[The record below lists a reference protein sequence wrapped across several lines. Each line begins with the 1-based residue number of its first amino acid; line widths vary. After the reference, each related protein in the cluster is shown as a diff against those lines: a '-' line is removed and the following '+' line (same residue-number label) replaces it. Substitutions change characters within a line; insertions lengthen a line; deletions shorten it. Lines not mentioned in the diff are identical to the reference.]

1 MPQTKDR
8 LLIVEDSPTQAE
20 QLRWSLEQAQFSV
33 EIASSAE
40 QALDM
45 FSPDAFDLVVSD
57 VVMPG
62 ASGFELCKR
71 IKARADGYAVPVVL
85 LSASNDPMTIIRAL
99 ESGAD
104 NFLTKPY
111 ELRHLI
117 SRIRTALSN
126 RTLRT
131 GGKFK
136 LGVEVMFMGEKFA
149 ITSEKEQIL
158 DLLMS
163 TFEDIVR
170 TNAELEVSQQ
180 TLASAQHDLERHARH
195 LEQLV
200 AAQTHELRER
210 QRQLRDAQT
219 IASMGDWF
227 CDASFRSIRWSDQI
241 YHIFGLDEAVF
252 TPDAESIMTRVAPED
267 RERGRTALHDAI
279 ERKTPFQLEVRIC
292 RPDGDERICRVT
304 GNPEIDDNGKVLG
317 AFGVAQDITEWR
329 QMQAEVIE
337 TGDRFRQLFESTPD
351 GVLVTTHGSINLANT
366 AALKIFGVDQPD
378 ELLGRNVFE
387 FFDPDLRARVEK
399 LASDLAEGNTVDGGT
414 AQCSG
419 HLNRADGQSLPIELT
434 CSASTLSDPPSTH
447 FIIRDVS
454 RRLAMEEQLFQ
465 VQKMEAVG
473 QLTGGISHDFNNL
486 LSIIIGNLDVVKE
499 QVADPEVAE
508 ALDEALQAALRGA
521 ELNQRLLAFS
531 RRQALSPKPTPVN
544 ELVFTTSRLLQR
556 ALGER
561 IDLKLQLEA
570 DPDSALVDAAQ
581 LEAAVTN
588 LAVNARDAMPHGGE
602 LRIRTRRH
610 QEVPGQAAGN
620 GTRKPGDY
628 VVVEVSDSGT
638 GMEPEVQRR
647 ACDPFFTTKEEGKG
661 TGLGLSMVH
670 GFMEQS
676 GGALQ
681 IASKVNEGTTVSL
694 FLPVAPEDAA
704 PIRGKASPEPDG
716 GEGEII
722 LVVEDND
729 RLRRVLIKQLRA
741 LGYDTIEAAHAASAV
756 EILRSERHIDLLFT
770 DLVMPG
776 PMDGQQLAEAAGA
789 LRPGIKVILTS
800 GFSEALLDRQELGT
814 VSAPLLRKP
823 YRRED
828 LARVLRKALRD

>member
-1 MPQTKDR
+1 MPGTKDR

-33 EIASSAE
+33 RIASSAE
-40 QALDM
+40 EALEI
-45 FSPDAFDLVVSD
+45 FSPEAFDLVVSD
-57 VVMPG
+57 IMMPG
-62 ASGFELCKR
+62 ASGYELCKR
-71 IKARADGYAVPVVL
+71 IKSVRNSHDIPVVL
-85 LSASNDPMTIIRAL
+85 LSARNDPMTIIRAL
-99 ESGAD
+99 ECGAD

-111 ELRHLI
+111 ELKHLI

-126 RTLRT
+126 RTLRSQ
-131 GGKFK
+131 GNFK
-136 LGVEVMFMGEKFA
+136 LGVEVMFMGQKFA

-170 TNAELEVSQQ
+170 ANQDLEASQQ
-180 TLASAQHDLERHARH
+180 TLASAQRDLERHARD

-200 AAQTHELRER
+200 AEQTHELRER
-210 QRQLRDAQT
+210 QRQLKDAQT
-219 IASMGDWF
+219 IAAMGDWS
-227 CDASFRSIRWSDQI
+227 CDAKSRSIRWSDQV
-241 YHIFGLDEAVF
+241 YRLFGQDEDVF
-252 TPDAESIMTRVAPED
+252 TPDAENVIALLAPED
-267 RERGRTALHDAI
+267 RDRGAAALEDAL
-279 ERKTPFQLEVRIC
+279 ERKMPFQIEVRIR
-292 RPDGDERICRVT
+292 RPDGSDRICRVT
-304 GNPEIDDNGKVLG
+304 GNPELDEDGNVLG

-329 QMQAEVIE
+329 Q
-337 TGDRFRQLFESTPD
+337 
-351 GVLVTTHGSINLANT
+351 
-366 AALKIFGVDQPD
+366 
-378 ELLGRNVFE
+378 
-387 FFDPDLRARVEK
+387 
-399 LASDLAEGNTVDGGT
+399 
-414 AQCSG
+414 
-419 HLNRADGQSLPIELT
+419 
-434 CSASTLSDPPSTH
+434 
-447 FIIRDVS
+447 
-454 RRLAMEEQLFQ
+454 MEEQLFQ

-499 QVADPEVAE
+499 QVVNPEVAE
-508 ALDEALQAALRGA
+508 ALDDALQAALRGA

-544 ELVFTTSRLLQR
+544 ELVFSTSRLLQR

-561 IDLKLQLEA
+561 INLKLELEA
-570 DPDSALVDAAQ
+570 DPDAAMVDAAQ

-588 LAVNARDAMPHGGE
+588 LAVNARDAMPQGGE

-610 QEVPGQAAGN
+610 REAAGQSA
-620 GTRKPGDY
+620 GESPRKPGDY

-676 GGALQ
+676 GGSLQ

-694 FLPVAPEDAA
+694 FLPVAAESGSSLRAA
-704 PIRGKASPEPDG
+704 ARQEPDG
-716 GEGEII
+716 GEGEVI
-722 LVVEDND
+722 LVVEDNE
-729 RLRRVLIKQLRA
+729 RLRRVLVRQLQA
-741 LGYDTIEAAHAASAV
+741 LGYDTIEAEHAQRAV
-756 EILRSERHIDLLFT
+756 EILASEQPIDLLFT

-776 PMDGQQLAEAAGA
+776 PMDGQQLAKTASK
-789 LRPGIKVILTS
+789 LRPAIKVVLTS
-800 GFSEALLDRQELGT
+800 GFSEALLDRQGSEA

-828 LARVLRKALRD
+828 LARMLRKALRA